1 MWNEVPP
8 TQPLSRRV
16 KRKGTDK
23 GSWLPAVSMES
34 LHAKHWTP
42 MISNWGTLS
51 AEFYYYHLKGE
62 LTEAKKVVKV
72 PKVTHL

>member
-1 MWNEVPP
+1 
-8 TQPLSRRV
+8 
-16 KRKGTDK
+16 
-23 GSWLPAVSMES
+23 MES